1 MIQLS
6 VYAMT
11 LSFLTSLLYFIK
23 QPKPNK
29 LAYFTLFL
37 FITLTVEFSGN
48 YLSSKNISNL
58 PLYNIFT
65 TAEFIFYIYTIR
77 QFIELPLA
85 KKIFVYTILAYG
97 LAAFI
102 NIFLIQGI
110 MVFHTITYAIG
121 CLVIVFCAVYYFYEI
136 LFRPTPVSLV
146 RMPDFWICSGLLFY
160 YAVSFPIYG
169 FVNFIYILPHALL
182 KNFNLFIQILN
193 IILYTMFSIAFLC
206 RFKVTK
212 SPLSLYLEPY

>member
-1 MIQLS
+1 MIQIGVYILALS
-6 VYAMT
+6 CVVSIIY
-11 LSFLTSLLYFIK
+11 LLK
-23 QPKPNK
+23 QHKPNK
-29 LAYFTLFL
+29 LRFFTFFL
-37 FITLTVEFSGN
+37 LATLIVELTAN
-48 YLSSKNISNL
+48 YLSSKDISNL

-65 TAEFIFYIYTIR
+65 TFEFIFYIFTIR
-77 QFIELPLA
+77 QFIHRPLGR
-85 KKIFVYTILAYG
+85 KIFLYTMVAYG

-136 LFRPTPVSLV
+136 LFRPTPVTLV

-169 FVNFIYILPHALL
+169 FTNFVMSLPHALL

-212 SPLSLYLEPY
+212 SPLSLSLVPY

>member
-11 LSFLTSLLYFIK
+11 LSFLTSLLFLIK

-37 FITLTVEFSGN
+37 FITLSVEFSGN
-48 YLSSKNISNL
+48 YLSSKNISNT

-65 TAEFIFYIYTIR
+65 SVEFIFYIYMIR
-77 QFIELPLA
+77 KFIQRPLA
-85 KKIFVYTILAYG
+85 KKIFVYAMLAYG

-121 CLVIVFCAVYYFYEI
+121 CLVIVFCAVYYFYET
-136 LFRPTPVSLV
+136 LFRPTPVTLV

-169 FVNFIYILPHALL
+169 FTNFVMSLPHALL

-212 SPLSLYLEPY
+212 SPLSLSLVPY